1 MIQLPVCRLGITERR
16 GEVEHGLSP
25 EALRQT
31 FEALDANGD
40 GCLTAEELQV
50 PSLSCA
56 ACNHSGRREPD
67 SRSLNSIIDNRGAVL
82 QQKSRTWQLGA
93 TQASRDLPRVS
104 AEDGM
109 AKASL
114 GELLSK
120 VDLDAII
127 EGNFFCSD
135 FHLGTFSH

>member
-1 MIQLPVCRLGITERR
+1 M
-16 GEVEHGLSP
+16 EHGLSP

-50 PSLSCA
+50 PSLSWA
-56 ACNHSGRREPD
+56 ACNHSGRRERD

-93 TQASRDLPRVS
+93 TQASRAPCPDLPRVS

-127 EGNFFCSD
+127 EGNFFSSD